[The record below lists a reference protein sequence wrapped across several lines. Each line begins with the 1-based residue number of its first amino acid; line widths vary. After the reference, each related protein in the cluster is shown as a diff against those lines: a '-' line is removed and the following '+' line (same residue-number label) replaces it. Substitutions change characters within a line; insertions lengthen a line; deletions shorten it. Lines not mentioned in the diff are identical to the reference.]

1 MAENHKELL
10 SFYKEAIKA
19 AVKNIDK
26 IIEQKAAISDLKNQT
41 TNFMLTK
48 LIDSKQKLALDKKL
62 NDIISIMDYYSER
75 NLAIDDLNS

>member
-1 MAENHKELL
+1 L